1 MTMLVTAAAAAVSTV
16 VWYMNENRNLYRLGT
31 LSLIFWGATLMW
43 FVDFIA
49 EYIELRADYFSP
61 EPSEV
66 LNDLILGLA
75 AVVIGFIAWLIVLVF
90 KYPKGI
96 FGKK

>member
-1 MTMLVTAAAAAVSTV
+1 MTLLVTAAAAAVSTV

-49 EYIELRADYFSP
+49 EYTELRADYFSP

-90 KYPKGI
+90 
-96 FGKK
+96 

>member
-1 MTMLVTAAAAAVSTV
+1 MTLLVTAAAAAVSTV

-49 EYIELRADYFSP
+49 EYIELRANYFSP

-75 AVVIGFIAWLIVLVF
+75 AVVIGFIAWLIVLAF
-90 KYPKGI
+90 KDPKGI

>member
-1 MTMLVTAAAAAVSTV
+1 MTLLVTAAAAAVSTV

-49 EYIELRADYFSP
+49 EYTELRADYFSP

-75 AVVIGFIAWLIVLVF
+75 AVVIGFIAWLIFLVF
-90 KYPKGI
+90 KDPKGI

>member
-1 MTMLVTAAAAAVSTV
+1 MTLLVTAAAAAVSTV

-49 EYIELRADYFSP
+49 E
-61 EPSEV
+61 
-66 LNDLILGLA
+66 
-75 AVVIGFIAWLIVLVF
+75 
-90 KYPKGI
+90 
-96 FGKK
+96 

>member
-1 MTMLVTAAAAAVSTV
+1 MTLLVTAAAAAVSTV

-66 LNDLILGLA
+66 LNDLSL
-75 AVVIGFIAWLIVLVF
+75 
-90 KYPKGI
+90 
-96 FGKK
+96 

>member
-1 MTMLVTAAAAAVSTV
+1 MTLLVTAAAAAVSTV

-43 FVDFIA
+43 FVDFIV
-49 EYIELRADYFSP
+49 EYIELRADCFSP

-90 KYPKGI
+90 KDPKGI